1 MVTFQMYDERDPSFI
16 EATIR
21 SKFGALFVLHEVL
34 SIS

>member
-1 MVTFQMYDERDPSFI
+1 MVTFQMYDECDPSFI